1 MMLWMFLMLF
11 CIIIFVLGIIYICSR
26 ISKFG
31 IENKY
36 MTFIIVGIF
45 ILVTTLILNFI
56 TSVIIIIHYL
66 FIWLFMDLVF
76 LIIKKIRK
84 KDFKYYLA
92 GIITLVFVPLYILKG
107 IYNVYNVDIT
117 TYDIKTDKL
126 NNKYKVALLSD
137 SHIGT
142 TFHAEK
148 FYEYL
153 KEIEKENPDIL
164 LIAGDFVDDGT
175 TKEDMI
181 ASCEALGKI
190 NIKYGIYFAHGNHDK
205 GYYYEKRGYSAQDLE
220 MELTK
225 NNVKVLKDES
235 VLIDDKIYII
245 GRKDAEDK
253 SRMSAEDLTKD
264 LDKSK
269 FIIDI
274 NHQPTDYYNESKS
287 NIDLVVSGHTHGGQ
301 MIPLQLLSTHISEN
315 DSVYGYE
322 KINNTNFIVTSGISD
337 WELKIKTGCKSE
349 YVFININ

>member
-1 MMLWMFLMLF
+1 MMLWMLLMLF

-36 MTFIIVGIF
+36 MPFIIVGIF

-56 TSVIIIIHYL
+56 TSAIIIIHYL

-76 LIIKKIRK
+76 LITKKIRK

-92 GIITLVFVPLYILKG
+92 GIITLTFVPLYILKG

-117 TYDIKTDKL
+117 TYDIKTDKF

-137 SHIGT
+137 SHVGT

-245 GRKDAEDK
+245 GRKDVEDR

-269 FIIDI
+269 FMIDI

-322 KINNTNFIVTSGISD
+322 KIDNTNFIVTSGISD